1 MKHAFPKRCLLAC
14 ALALAAALA
23 GCASTSPAEQQ
34 IQLEQCQ
41 QTTFKATLHP
51 GYVVPP
57 TNSAARGELVAEFNR
72 FTGLLSFCVQFE
84 GLSGPVLA
92 ANFHSPAMEGEE
104 AAPTLSIGRMFV
116 SPYEGR
122 AAYLARAEREPARIV
137 VLDAART
144 PADIDAEI
152 ATLLQQRFPTWL
164 KT

>member
-122 AAYLARAEREPARIV
+122 AILSPRQSANLLSGQWYLELRTERYPGGELRGQLI
-137 VLDAART
+137 
-144 PADIDAEI
+144 EQ
-152 ATLLQQRFPTWL
+152 TLCAP
-164 KT
+164 